1 MEYELYH
8 HGILGMKWGIRR
20 YQNKDGSLTSAGR
33 LRRKQAISVSDDERK
48 ISSLYGKK
56 PEELSNQEL
65 KMLNERISLK
75 KQYTKLT
82 KKEKNAV
89 LAIVGTAAGV
99 VASKYATQYITKAAE
114 AFVGKI
120 IDLGI
125 SYRDLKDIFVN
136 M

>member
-20 YQNKDGSLTSAGR
+20 YQNPDGSLTPAGR
-33 LRRKQAISVSDDERK
+33 LRRKQQISVSDDERK

-89 LAIVGTAAGV
+89 LAIVGTAAGA

-120 IDLGI
+120 VDLGI
-125 SYRDLKDIFVN
+125 SYRDLKDIFMN

>member
-8 HGILGMKWGIRR
+8 YGILGMKWGVRR
-20 YQNKDGSLTSAGR
+20 YQNPDGSLTSAGR

-125 SYRDLKDIFVN
+125 SYRDLKDIFTN